1 MEKFFD
7 YFDGRYRE
15 SVLNKPPADDGP
27 VITLS
32 RLTGCDA
39 RQVAAAITEELNKR
53 YNTNKWRW
61 VDKDIIYAIARE
73 LNTNSLREWKISIK
87 VLSFR
92 TCQK

>member
-15 SVLNKPPADDGP
+15 SILNKPPADDGP

-39 RQVAAAITEELNKR
+39 RQVAGPAG
-53 YNTNKWRW
+53 
-61 VDKDIIYAIARE
+61 
-73 LNTNSLREWKISIK
+73 
-87 VLSFR
+87 
-92 TCQK
+92 